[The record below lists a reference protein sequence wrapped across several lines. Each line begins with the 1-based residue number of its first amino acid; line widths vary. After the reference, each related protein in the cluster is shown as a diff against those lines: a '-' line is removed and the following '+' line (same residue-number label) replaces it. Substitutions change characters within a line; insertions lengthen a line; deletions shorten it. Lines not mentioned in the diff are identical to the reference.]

1 MITNIQL
8 KIEKRLPFDADSIER
23 LFAEKNLDVLRWSV
37 SKVTDKE
44 FIIDA
49 AIIE

>member
-1 MITNIQL
+1 MITNVQL
-8 KIEKRLPFDADSIER
+8 KIEKKKPFDADSIER